1 MKKMKKYLCIS
12 LMLLIS
18 NNIVAQIDK
27 IVGNW
32 AEIKC
37 VRTDTLDSG
46 REILNKDWKAYVKGY
61 KTLDPEKYT
70 ESYYIIPEE
79 RDKLKLTITKE
90 DDFFWATDGKNLK
103 EKIAYNPDF
112 KAYFITIKKYMGSY
126 GYIVK
131 YDVET
136 DKLLFLNY
144 RYEEVS
150 SEFERKI

>member
-1 MKKMKKYLCIS
+1 MKKYLCIS
-12 LMLLIS
+12 LMLLFS
-18 NNIVAQIDK
+18 NNIFAQIDK

-37 VRTDTLDSG
+37 VRTDTLDIG
-46 REILNKDWKAYVKGY
+46 REELQKNWKAYVKGY

-70 ESYYIIPEE
+70 ESYYIFPEE
-79 RDKLKLTITKE
+79 EDKLKLTIIKE
-90 DDFFWATDGKNLK
+90 EDFFWATDGKKLK

-112 KAYFITIKKYMGSY
+112 KEYFITIKKYMGSY
-126 GYIVK
+126 SYIVR
-131 YDVET
+131 YDVIA